1 MIDLI
6 NAKRVFDEYVN
17 DFDKNNQKIVLK
29 IEHTYR
35 VMEAAKNVAISL
47 NLTQDDIEIATLI
60 GLLHDIGRFEQLKR
74 YNCFIDSK
82 TVDHALL
89 GVQILFDDGLIDKF
103 NIKQKDYQLIYKAIF
118 NHNKY
123 EVAKDLNEYE
133 LLHCKIIRDADK
145 IDIFKTGLLETFEAF
160 LDSNQCVLENDII
173 SEQIY
178 QTFMN
183 NKSIL
188 STTRRTDLD
197 RWVSFLALIFDLN
210 YQYSC
215 NYVYQQDYIT
225 KLVKRLNYKNGDL
238 VLTDDAID
246 NTVRGNVTFYDRTGY
261 VVHIDMSLP
270 FCPSLRLKLKESA
283 DLCGIDLIDKGI
295 YICTNGPRFETPAE
309 IKMYRNWGADMVGM
323 TLFPE
328 VTLSKEMGICY
339 ANISLV
345 TNAAAGVEENRKLTS
360 DEVIEEAKRNTL
372 KISKIIEQYLKYDK
386 REECNCKNILQ
397 GAEINKQV

>member
-1 MIDLI
+1 MQ
-6 NAKRVFDEYVN
+6 E
-17 DFDKNNQKIVLK
+17 
-29 IEHTYR
+29 
-35 VMEAAKNVAISL
+35 
-47 NLTQDDIEIATLI
+47 
-60 GLLHDIGRFEQLKR
+60 
-74 YNCFIDSK
+74 
-82 TVDHALL
+82 
-89 GVQILFDDGLIDKF
+89 
-103 NIKQKDYQLIYKAIF
+103 
-118 NHNKY
+118 
-123 EVAKDLNEYE
+123 
-133 LLHCKIIRDADK
+133 
-145 IDIFKTGLLETFEAF
+145 
-160 LDSNQCVLENDII
+160 
-173 SEQIY
+173 
-178 QTFMN
+178 
-183 NKSIL
+183 IL
-188 STTRRTDLD
+188 SFSA
-197 RWVSFLALIFDLN
+197 VGGIN
-210 YQYSC
+210 
-215 NYVYQQDYIT
+215 
-225 KLVKRLNYKNGDL
+225 LNYKNGDL